1 MFENPVFPA
10 LLAASS
16 IKKLETLDWSIL
28 ILFFV
33 VVVGVGI
40 VASRFAGKSSENF
53 FLGGRTMPWWLLGI
67 SMVAC
72 TFSCDT
78 PNLVTDIVR
87 NNGVSGN
94 WVWWAFLLTGMLTV
108 FIYAKL
114 WRRSEVVTD
123 LEFYELRYSG
133 KAAAFLR
140 GFRALYLGVFFNCAI
155 MGAVGLA
162 AIKIGQV
169 MFGLSPMQSIL
180 YASIAVAIY
189 ATLGG
194 LTGCIW
200 ADLFQY
206 SLAMVGAVWAA
217 VIALNHP
224 TVGGLD
230 GLFAAIP
237 AEKLSIFPPMQNSE
251 QFWGVFVP
259 VLLIP
264 IAVQWWN
271 VWYPG
276 AEPGGGGYIAQ
287 RMLSAKN
294 EKHAIGAVMFF
305 NFMHYAIRPWPW
317 ILVALASLMVFP
329 TLDDIH
335 AAFPNIESQFLKED
349 IAYPAMMTLL
359 PTGVYGL
366 VVAGLVAAYTST
378 IGTHL
383 NWGSSYFVNDF
394 SKRFISPDASEKQLV
409 MVGRIA
415 TLGLMVLAG
424 FVALNMNNAKQ
435 AFDILLLIGA
445 GTGLIYILRW
455 FWWRINVWS
464 EVSAMIVS
472 FVVALV
478 FFWINRRQGGDS
490 PLLEDG
496 AWLLASHWQLLAGI
510 SITTVCWVTVT
521 LLTPPVD
528 DATLRTFVRKTRP
541 GGPGWRHVED
551 QIVAEGGHRVR
562 PRLALKVL
570 CIFLGSF
577 AVWGSLFGIGS
588 LIYGKPVYAVALF
601 VVAAAS
607 IIAIFR
613 TWESISGSDT

>member
-1 MFENPVFPA
+1 MSTVP
-10 LLAASS
+10 LAQQLV
-16 IKKLETLDWSIL
+16 KLETLDWAI
-28 ILFFV
+28 IIVFFCIV
-33 VVVGVGI
+33 LGVGVA
-40 VASRFAGKSSENF
+40 ASKSAGKSTENF
-53 FLGGRTMPWWLLGI
+53 FLGGRGMPWWLLGI

-87 NNGVSGN
+87 TSGVAGN

-140 GFRALYLGVFFNCAI
+140 GFRAIYLGVFFNCMI

-162 AIKIGQV
+162 AIKIGGV
-169 MFGLSPMQSIL
+169 MFDLSPAQSMI

-217 VIALNHP
+217 VIALQHP
-224 TVGGLD
+224 DVGGMS
-230 GLFAAIP
+230 GLLSAIP
-237 AEKLSIFPPMQNSE
+237 ADKLSIFPPMGTPDE
-251 QFWGVFVP
+251 FWGVFIP
-259 VLLIP
+259 VLIIP

-287 RMLSAKN
+287 RMLSAKD
-294 EKHAIGAVMFF
+294 EKHAIGATMFF

-317 ILVALASLMVFP
+317 IIVALASMIIFP
-329 TLDDIH
+329 GLDDIR
-335 AAFPNIESQFLKED
+335 AQFPNIEEQYLKED

-359 PTGVYGL
+359 PTGVFGL
-366 VVAGLVAAYTST
+366 VVAGLIAAYTST

-383 NWGSSYFVNDF
+383 NWGSSYVVNDF
-394 SKRFISPDASEKQLV
+394 YKRFVRPDASEKE
-409 MVGRIA
+409 MVRVARIC
-415 TLGLMVLAG
+415 TLGLMALAIV
-424 FVALNMNNAKQ
+424 VALNFNNAKQ
-435 AFDILLLIGA
+435 MFDILLQVGA

-472 FVVALV
+472 FVVAIG
-478 FFWINRRQGGDS
+478 FFLATKNELIEPGH
-490 PLLEDG
+490 
-496 AWLLASHWQLLAGI
+496 WLTQSHWQLCTGI
-510 SITTVCWVTVT
+510 LITSICWVTVT

-528 DATLRTFVRKTRP
+528 DETLKGFVRKTRP
-541 GGPGWRHVED
+541 GGPGWSRVED
-551 QIVAEGGHRVR
+551 QIVGEGGHRVEA
-562 PRLALKVL
+562 RLALKIL
-570 CIFLGSF
+570 CVFLGTFS
-577 AVWGSLFGIGS
+577 VWGSLFGIGGF
-588 LIYGKPVYAVALF
+588 LYGKPIYGAILLAVAGVSMFL
-601 VVAAAS
+601 
-607 IIAIFR
+607 IFR
-613 TWESISGSDT
+613 VWEKISGSDQ

>member
-1 MFENPVFPA
+1 MTS
-10 LLAASS
+10 LASVVQ
-16 IKKLETLDWSIL
+16 LETLDYTIIGIFFAVVISI
-28 ILFFV
+28 
-33 VVVGVGI
+33 GI
-40 VASRFAGKSSENF
+40 AASKFAGKSSTNF
-53 FLGGRTMPWWLLGI
+53 FLGGRMMPWWLLGI

-72 TFSCDT
+72 TFSADT

-87 NNGVSGN
+87 TSGVSGN

-140 GFRALYLGVFFNCAI
+140 GFRAIYLGVFFNCAI

-169 MFGLSPMQSIL
+169 MFGLTPIESII
-180 YASIAVAIY
+180 YASVAVAIY

-206 SLAMVGAVWAA
+206 TLAMVGAIWAA
-217 VIALNHP
+217 VIALQHP
-224 TVGGLD
+224 SVGGLE
-230 GLFAAIP
+230 GLFSAIP
-237 AEKLSIFPPMQNSE
+237 AEKLSIFPPMNTPE

-294 EKHAIGAVMFF
+294 EKHAIGATMFF

-317 ILVALASLMVFP
+317 IIVALASLLVFP
-329 TLDDIH
+329 TLDSIH
-335 AAFPNIESQFLKED
+335 EQFPNIEEQYLRDD

-359 PTGVYGL
+359 PTGVFGL
-366 VVAGLVAAYTST
+366 VVAGLIAAYTST

-383 NWGSSYFVNDF
+383 NWGSSYVVNDF
-394 SKRFISPDASEKQLV
+394 YKRFLNPDASEKNMVL
-409 MVGRIA
+409 VGRIT
-415 TLGLMVLAG
+415 TLGLMVLAAI
-424 FVALNMNNAKQ
+424 VALNFNNAKQ
-435 AFDILLLIGA
+435 AFDVLLLIGA

-472 FVVALV
+472 FIVAFTFLV
-478 FFWINRRQGGDS
+478 LNNTLGAGSEHWFFK
-490 PLLEDG
+490 
-496 AWLLASHWQLLAGI
+496 SHWQLLMGI
-510 SITTVCWVTVT
+510 SITSVCWVTVT
-521 LLTPPVD
+521 LLTPPAD
-528 DATLRTFVRKTRP
+528 KETLKAFVRKTRP
-541 GGPGWRHVED
+541 GGPGWKHIED
-551 QIVAEGGHRVR
+551 EIVAEGGHRVNG
-562 PRLALKVL
+562 RLGLKVL
-570 CIFLGSF
+570 CIFLGAF

-588 LIYGKPVYAVALF
+588 LLYGNPMFSIALF
-601 VVAAAS
+601 GVAAAS
-607 IIAIFR
+607 MVIIFR
-613 TWESISGSDT
+613 TWEVISGSDG